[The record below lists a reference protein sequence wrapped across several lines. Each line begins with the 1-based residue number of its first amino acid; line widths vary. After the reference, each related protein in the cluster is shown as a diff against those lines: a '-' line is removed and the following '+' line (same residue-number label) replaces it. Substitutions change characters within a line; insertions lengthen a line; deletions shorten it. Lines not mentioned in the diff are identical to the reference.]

1 MEPSLI
7 EIAPTGKGTVPEKA
21 WSGSSIWIFD
31 RSGFSTWIFD
41 TTWIFDLTNGSRLTK
56 MLPKQKFGFL

>member
-21 WSGSSIWIFD
+21 WSGSSIGIFD
-31 RSGFSTWIFD
+31 RSGFS
-41 TTWIFDLTNGSRLTK
+41 TWIFDLTNGSRLTK
-56 MLPKQKFGFL
+56 MLPKQKFGFV